1 MNWIKEHVKLAVLT
15 IVIIFLVAIIV
26 ISAYHP
32 GSVSAAGEAAQTAA
46 AAAEEP
52 LTDASSGI
60 RGFFSGLFGF
70 RSLQRENYELR
81 QQVADLNEQLTQAE
95 LDEQTLNQLRELAQS
110 LNYASYDDSYEKVT
124 ADVIATDG
132 SNIFNIFTINAG
144 SDDGITAGSVVVN
157 EDGLIGKVT
166 TVGKDWSKVLSIVDA
181 NDSVSFTLLRDPEV
195 VGVLSGDGEGGL
207 SGYIFDEE
215 KSLNSGDILITS
227 GMSLYPAGIT
237 IGSVESV
244 EYDESSKERRIY
256 VEPQV
261 NFRAVR
267 MVTVLISG

>member
-15 IVIIFLVAIIV
+15 IVIIFLVTIIV
-26 ISAYHP
+26 ISSYHP
-32 GSVSAAGEAAQTAA
+32 GSVSAAGETVQTAA

-60 RGFFSGLFGF
+60 RGFFNGLFGF

-81 QQVADLNEQLTQAE
+81 QQVADLSEQLTQAQ
-95 LDEQTLNQLRELAQS
+95 LDDQKLSQLRELSQS
-110 LNYASYDDSYEKVT
+110 LGYASYDDSYEKVT
-124 ADVIATDG
+124 ADVIAVDG

-144 SDDGITAGSVVVN
+144 KNDGISAGSVVVN
-157 EDGLIGKVT
+157 EDGLVGKVT
-166 TVGKDWSKVLSIVDA
+166 TVGNNWSKVLGIVDA

-207 SGYIFDEE
+207 SGYLFDEE
-215 KSLNSGDILITS
+215 KSLNSGDVLITS

-237 IGSVESV
+237 IGKVESV
-244 EYDESSKERRIY
+244 EYDESSKERRIN

-261 NFRAVR
+261 NFRAVKI
-267 MVTVLISG
+267 VTVLVGE

>member
-207 SGYIFDEE
+207 SAIFSMR
-215 KSLNSGDILITS
+215 KNPST
-227 GMSLYPAGIT
+227 A
-237 IGSVESV
+237 
-244 EYDESSKERRIY
+244 
-256 VEPQV
+256 
-261 NFRAVR
+261 A
-267 MVTVLISG
+267 IS

>member
-1 MNWIKEHVKLAVLT
+1 MQAAV
-15 IVIIFLVAIIV
+15 
-26 ISAYHP
+26 S
-32 GSVSAAGEAAQTAA
+32 E
-46 AAAEEP
+46 
-52 LTDASSGI
+52 D
-60 RGFFSGLFGF
+60 FFSGLFGF

-81 QQVADLNEQLTQAE
+81 TAGRELNEQLTQAE

-181 NDSVSFTLLRDPEV
+181 NDSVSFTSSARSGGGRCPFPATEREV
-195 VGVLSGDGEGGL
+195 CPA
-207 SGYIFDEE
+207 IFSMR
-215 KSLNSGDILITS
+215 KNPST
-227 GMSLYPAGIT
+227 A
-237 IGSVESV
+237 
-244 EYDESSKERRIY
+244 
-256 VEPQV
+256 
-261 NFRAVR
+261 A
-267 MVTVLISG
+267 IS